1 MSRYL
6 LGIVC
11 LFVVMGSQSSCSVLK
26 KIKFR
31 RGHKTPP
38 VIIQAIDSTKLIA
51 VDTVGEAREKLIET
65 LMPLW
70 NYEPEYSTFSSKAK
84 IDFEGNGQKQD
95 LIAHIRVRK
104 DSVIWASV
112 SAMGGVIQVAR
123 VLITPDTIKMV
134 DYLDKKAVVLP
145 MSDAQKL
152 LPAKADFNTIQHLI
166 LGTVLR
172 KQGTVTGAYTNEQNM
187 VLVVEDSN
195 AIQQAN
201 FSLSDT
207 SFTML
212 QMQSPNENGPVGVVL
227 MSDYQIVDNRKF
239 STKRKIQ
246 IQNTNNQFLLGL
258 DFNNVDFDKQL
269 EFPFSIPKNYKR
281 K

>member
-1 MSRYL
+1 MNRFLTSSIL
-6 LGIVC
+6 LLAIIA
-11 LFVVMGSQSSCSVLK
+11 SQSSCTILK
-26 KIKFR
+26 KVKFR
-31 RGHKTPP
+31 KGHRASIA
-38 VIIQAIDSTKLIA
+38 VIQTIDSTKLIA
-51 VDTVGEAREKLIET
+51 VDTMGEAKENLLKV

-70 NYEPEYSTFSSKAK
+70 NYETDFNTFSGKAK

-104 DSVIWASV
+104 DSLIWASV

-134 DYLDKKAVVLP
+134 NYLDRKAIVLP

-152 LPAKADFNTIQHLI
+152 LPAKADFTTLQHLI

-172 KQGTVTGAYTNEQNM
+172 KQGTVSAAYINEQNM

-201 FSLSDT
+201 YSLTDST
-207 SFTML
+207 FTML

-227 MSDYQIVDNRKF
+227 MSDYQMVDNRKF
-239 STKRKIQ
+239 ATKRKIQ
-246 IQNTNNQFLLGL
+246 IQNTNNQFFLGL
-258 DFNNVDFDKQL
+258 DFNNVDFDKVL

-281 K
+281 

>member
-1 MSRYL
+1 MNRFWTSSIL
-6 LGIVC
+6 LLAIIA
-11 LFVVMGSQSSCSVLK
+11 SQSSCTILK
-26 KIKFR
+26 KVKFR
-31 RGHKTPP
+31 KGHHTPIA
-38 VIIQAIDSTKLIA
+38 VIQTIDSTMLIA
-51 VDTVGEAREKLIET
+51 VDTMGEAKENLLKV

-70 NYEPEYSTFSSKAK
+70 NYETDFNTFSGKAK

-104 DSVIWASV
+104 DSLIWASV

-134 DYLDKKAVVLP
+134 NYLDRKAIVLP

-152 LPAKADFNTIQHLI
+152 LPAKADFTTLQHLI

-172 KQGTVTGAYTNEQNM
+172 KQGTVSAAYTNEQNM

-201 FSLSDT
+201 YSLTDST
-207 SFTML
+207 FTML
-212 QMQSPNENGPVGVVL
+212 QMQSPNENGPVGIVL
-227 MSDYQIVDNRKF
+227 MSDYQMVDNRKF
-239 STKRKIQ
+239 ATKRKIQ
-246 IQNTNNQFLLGL
+246 IQNTNNQFFLGL
-258 DFNNVDFDKQL
+258 DFNNVDFDKVL

-281 K
+281 

>member
-1 MSRYL
+1 MNRFWTSSIL
-6 LGIVC
+6 LLAIIA
-11 LFVVMGSQSSCSVLK
+11 SQSSCTILK
-26 KIKFR
+26 KVKFR
-31 RGHKTPP
+31 KGHHTPIA
-38 VIIQAIDSTKLIA
+38 VIQTIDSTMLIA
-51 VDTVGEAREKLIET
+51 VDTMGEAKENLLKV

-70 NYEPEYSTFSSKAK
+70 NYETDFNTFSGKAK

-104 DSVIWASV
+104 DSLIWASV

-134 DYLDKKAVVLP
+134 NYLDRKAIVLP

-152 LPAKADFNTIQHLI
+152 LPAKADFTTLQHLI

-172 KQGTVTGAYTNEQNM
+172 KQGTVSAAYTNEQNM

-201 FSLSDT
+201 YSLTDST
-207 SFTML
+207 FTML

-227 MSDYQIVDNRKF
+227 MSDYQMVDNRKF
-239 STKRKIQ
+239 ATKEKSKFRTQTIS
-246 IQNTNNQFLLGL
+246 
-258 DFNNVDFDKQL
+258 
-269 EFPFSIPKNYKR
+269 FSSGSISIM
-281 K
+281 

>member
-1 MSRYL
+1 MNRFLTSSIL
-6 LGIVC
+6 LLAIIA
-11 LFVVMGSQSSCSVLK
+11 SQSSCTILK
-26 KIKFR
+26 KVKFR
-31 RGHKTPP
+31 KGHRASIA
-38 VIIQAIDSTKLIA
+38 VIQTIDSTKLIA
-51 VDTVGEAREKLIET
+51 VDTMGEAKENLLKV

-70 NYEPEYSTFSSKAK
+70 NYETDFNTFSGKAK

-104 DSVIWASV
+104 DSLIWASV

-134 DYLDKKAVVLP
+134 NYLDRKAIVLP

-152 LPAKADFNTIQHLI
+152 LPAKADFTTLQHLI

-172 KQGTVTGAYTNEQNM
+172 KQGTVSAAYTNEQNM

-201 FSLSDT
+201 YSLTDST
-207 SFTML
+207 FTML

-227 MSDYQIVDNRKF
+227 MSDYQMVDNRKF
-239 STKRKIQ
+239 ATKRKIQ
-246 IQNTNNQFLLGL
+246 IQNTNNQFFLGL
-258 DFNNVDFDKQL
+258 DFNNVDFDKVL

-281 K
+281 

>member
-1 MSRYL
+1 MNRFLTSSIL
-6 LGIVC
+6 LLAIIA
-11 LFVVMGSQSSCSVLK
+11 SQSSCTILK
-26 KIKFR
+26 KVKFR
-31 RGHKTPP
+31 KGHHAPIA
-38 VIIQAIDSTKLIA
+38 VIQTIDSTKLIA
-51 VDTVGEAREKLIET
+51 VDTMGEAKENLLKV

-70 NYEPEYSTFSSKAK
+70 NYETDFNTFSGKAK

-104 DSVIWASV
+104 DSLIWASV

-134 DYLDKKAVVLP
+134 NYLDRKAIVLP

-152 LPAKADFNTIQHLI
+152 LPAKADFTTLQHLI

-172 KQGTVTGAYTNEQNM
+172 KQGTVSAAYTNEQNM

-201 FSLSDT
+201 YSLTDST
-207 SFTML
+207 FTML

-227 MSDYQIVDNRKF
+227 MSDYQMVDNRKF
-239 STKRKIQ
+239 ATKRKIQ
-246 IQNTNNQFLLGL
+246 IQNTNNQFFLGL
-258 DFNNVDFDKQL
+258 DFNNVDFDKVL

-281 K
+281 

>member
-1 MSRYL
+1 MNRFLTSSIL
-6 LGIVC
+6 LLAIIA
-11 LFVVMGSQSSCSVLK
+11 SQSSCTILK
-26 KIKFR
+26 KVKFR
-31 RGHKTPP
+31 KGHRASIA
-38 VIIQAIDSTKLIA
+38 VIQTIDSTKLIA
-51 VDTVGEAREKLIET
+51 VDTMGEAKENLLKV

-70 NYEPEYSTFSSKAK
+70 NYETEFNTFSGKAK

-104 DSVIWASV
+104 DSLIWASV

-134 DYLDKKAVVLP
+134 NYLDRKAIVLP

-152 LPAKADFNTIQHLI
+152 LPAKADFTTLQHLI

-172 KQGTVTGAYTNEQNM
+172 KQGTVSAAYINEQNM

-201 FSLSDT
+201 YSLTDST
-207 SFTML
+207 FTML

-227 MSDYQIVDNRKF
+227 MSDYQMVDNRKF
-239 STKRKIQ
+239 ATKRKIQ
-246 IQNTNNQFLLGL
+246 IQNTNNQFFLGL
-258 DFNNVDFDKQL
+258 DFNNVDFDKVL

-281 K
+281 

>member
-1 MSRYL
+1 MNRFLTSSIL
-6 LGIVC
+6 LLAIIA
-11 LFVVMGSQSSCSVLK
+11 SQSSCTILK
-26 KIKFR
+26 KVKFR
-31 RGHKTPP
+31 KGHRASIA
-38 VIIQAIDSTKLIA
+38 VIQTIDSTKLIA
-51 VDTVGEAREKLIET
+51 VDTMGEAKENLLKV

-70 NYEPEYSTFSSKAK
+70 NYETEFNTFSGKAK

-104 DSVIWASV
+104 DSLIWASV

-134 DYLDKKAVVLP
+134 NYLDRKAIVLP

-152 LPAKADFNTIQHLI
+152 LPAKADFTTLQHLI

-172 KQGTVTGAYTNEQNM
+172 KQGTVSAAYTNEQNM

-201 FSLSDT
+201 YSLTDST
-207 SFTML
+207 FTML

-227 MSDYQIVDNRKF
+227 MSDYQMVDNRKF
-239 STKRKIQ
+239 ATKRKIQ
-246 IQNTNNQFLLGL
+246 IQNTNNQFFLGL
-258 DFNNVDFDKQL
+258 DFNNVDFDKVL

-281 K
+281 